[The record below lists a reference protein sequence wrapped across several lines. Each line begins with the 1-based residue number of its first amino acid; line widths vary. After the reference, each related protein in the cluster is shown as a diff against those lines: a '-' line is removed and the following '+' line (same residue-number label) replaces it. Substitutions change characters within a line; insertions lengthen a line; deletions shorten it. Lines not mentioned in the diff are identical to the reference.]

1 MAQTTAS
8 PARPTE
14 RFSKSVGG
22 SLKSLM
28 GAKGRKYFVLEYT
41 TGSEKHRAGE
51 TAEFIGDYVEIGR
64 GSNYAINF
72 GDDCKTVSRPH
83 AAIIR
88 NEEGWTLKHL
98 SRNNP
103 TLVNRT
109 PVLDQ
114 VRLRNGDE
122 IQLSYE
128 GPRLSFLIPANNY
141 VASMGMTNRMKAVVN
156 EAVRPYKKTLTAT
169 LVVFLAIIGSLV
181 FYMNQQHGYFDDVI
195 HKMETASKAERDSIL
210 TGNSKNQKMMED
222 RIAKALK
229 QRQNNPPPNAS
240 GPNNTGQEG
249 QNTSSAS
256 SLLKDLYAN
265 VFYVKTDRV
274 VAELNGQTT
283 EAEFALSGTG
293 FLLSDGSFVTAR
305 HVVEPWYFL
314 NEKSGDAEKA
324 LNIIA
329 SNGGKI
335 THYFTAYSPSGGKIS
350 FKSTDFAV
358 DRSSDVINKSKSSDG
373 NELLITMGSESLG
386 NGKDWAVCK
395 TDSRSGG
402 LAFNKQLSANLA
414 ASTRLYILGF
424 PFGMGVNSASD
435 IKPIYSE
442 CQVSRDGLDN
452 GKIDIS
458 NRSFDTGNS
467 GGPVFAK
474 VNDQYYVVGIVSAEL
489 GNQGLIV
496 PLASIN

>member
-28 GAKGRKYFVLEYT
+28 GAKGRKYFVLEYS

-51 TAEFIGDYVEIGR
+51 TAEFIGDYVEMGR

-72 GDDCKTVSRPH
+72 GDDCQTVSRPH
-83 AAIIR
+83 CAIMR
-88 NEEGWTLKHL
+88 TEDGWILKHL
-98 SRNNP
+98 SRKNP
-103 TLVNRT
+103 TLVNRN
-109 PVLDQ
+109 PVSDQ

-128 GPRLSFLIPANNY
+128 GPQMRFLVPANNY

-169 LVVFLAIIGSLV
+169 LVVFLAIIGGLV
-181 FYMNQQHGYFDDVI
+181 FYMNQQKGYFDSML
-195 HKMETASKAERDSIL
+195 HKMETASRSERDSIL
-210 TGNSKNQKMMED
+210 TNNAKNQKMMEE
-222 RIAKALK
+222 RLAKALK
-229 QRQNNPPPNAS
+229 QRSNPPLNSSTTNPGS
-240 GPNNTGQEG
+240 EG
-249 QNTSSAS
+249 QNAAAPAS
-256 SLLKDLYAN
+256 LKDLYAN
-265 VFYVKTDRV
+265 VYFIKTDKV
-274 VAELNGQTT
+274 VAELNGQTI
-283 EAEFALSGTG
+283 EVEFGLSGTG

-314 NEKSGDAEKA
+314 NEKSNDKETA

-335 THYFTAYSPSGGKIS
+335 THYITAFSPSGGKIS
-350 FKSTDFAV
+350 FKSTDFVV
-358 DRSSDVINKSKSSDG
+358 DRSADVVKKTKSSD
-373 NELLITMGSESLG
+373 EKEVLITLGSDNLG

-395 TDSRSGG
+395 TDASSGG
-402 LAFNKQLSANLA
+402 LAFNKQLSSNLA
-414 ASTRLYILGF
+414 ASTKLYILGY

-435 IKPIYSE
+435 IKPMYSD

-452 GKIDIS
+452 GKIDIA
-458 NRSFDTGNS
+458 NRGFDKGNS
-467 GGPVFAK
+467 GGPVFAM
-474 VNDQYYVVGIVSAEL
+474 VNNQYYVIGIVSAEL

-496 PLASIN
+496 PLASIQ